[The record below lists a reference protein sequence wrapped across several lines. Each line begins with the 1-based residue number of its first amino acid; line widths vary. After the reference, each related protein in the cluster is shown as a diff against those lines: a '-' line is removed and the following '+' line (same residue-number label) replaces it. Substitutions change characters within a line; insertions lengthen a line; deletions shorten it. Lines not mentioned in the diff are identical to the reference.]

1 MGNKRRKFIVN
12 TKLPSLNEY
21 IKQINNNRHQ
31 GNKFKQEIEELIC
44 WYIKLAKI
52 DKVEKTC
59 FVKFI
64 WHEKTRKR
72 DCDNIASAKK
82 FILDALQK
90 CEIIKNDNQK
100 YITGFSDVFIKDD
113 KDFVE
118 VELIEYENVQGEE
131 K

>member
-1 MGNKRRKFIVN
+1 MKNKRRIFRIN
-12 TKLPSLNEY
+12 GKLPSLNEY
-21 IKQINNNRHQ
+21 I
-31 GNKFKQEIEELIC
+31 NKCRANKFAGANFKQEIEQLIC

-52 DKVEKTC
+52 DKVEKPC

-118 VELIEYENVQGEE
+118 VELIEYENV
-131 K
+131 